1 MNELI
6 ELNIDTPDGLADC
19 RLELQEN
26 EKGYYYEAT
35 ILYPHIINGFSRSE
49 IYCYNFIPTGKGQ
62 YQVEET
68 EEKRLQ
74 IRCHGTPFGSGFC
87 NLAVLYQFAE

>member
-19 RLELQEN
+19 RLELQDKE
-26 EKGYYYEAT
+26 GRYYYEAT

-68 EEKRLQ
+68 EDGIHPKIKRMEDV
-74 IRCHGTPFGSGFC
+74 IAAAIVAH
-87 NLAVLYQFAE
+87 NK

>member
-19 RLELQEN
+19 RLELQDN
-26 EKGYYYEAT
+26 EGMYYYEAT

-49 IYCYNFIPTGKGQ
+49 IYCYNFIPTGNGQ
-62 YQVEET
+62 YQIEET
-68 EEKRLQ
+68 EDGIHPKIKRMEEM
-74 IRCHGTPFGSGFC
+74 IAAAIAAY
-87 NLAVLYQFAE
+87 NK